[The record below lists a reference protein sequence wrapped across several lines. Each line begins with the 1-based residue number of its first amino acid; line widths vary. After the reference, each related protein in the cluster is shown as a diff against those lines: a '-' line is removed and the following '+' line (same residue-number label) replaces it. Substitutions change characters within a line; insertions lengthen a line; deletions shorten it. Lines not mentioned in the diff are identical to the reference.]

1 MPVPHGVLDEQGEEA
16 AQPVLGVGAGVEV
29 DAHDPQLTG
38 VFPGAFGFV
47 LVLGLFHIGLSVTPT
62 LTMWA
67 GCTEP
72 ALRLLVS
79 FGSSFI
85 FVSERLFSFSV
96 GDRKVGRN
104 PL

>member
-1 MPVPHGVLDEQGEEA
+1 MLTT
-16 AQPVLGVGAGVEV
+16 
-29 DAHDPQLTG
+29 PQLTG

-79 FGSSFI
+79 FGATGLSFI
-85 FVSERLFSFSV
+85 FVSERPFSFSV